1 MERISEFIINE
12 IKDRI
17 ENEEFED
24 INTWTEDDKENFLD
38 IFEDNGYFDDYS
50 VEEIYELLD
59 TTELN
64 SILEYVIIKYKEQE
78 DKDYI
83 QRNIKGTLNFAI
95 IYRSQILIEY
105 EWDDVVDDVV
115 KIED

>member
-24 INTWTEDDKENFLD
+24 INTWTEDDKESFLD
-38 IFEDNGYFDDYS
+38 IFECNGYFDDYS
-50 VEEIYELLD
+50 LKEIYELLD

-64 SILEYVIIKYKEQE
+64 SILEYVIIGYKERE
-78 DKDYI
+78 DEDYI
-83 QRNIKGTLNFAI
+83 QNNIKGTLHLAT
-95 IYRSQILIEY
+95 IYRSEILITY
-105 EWDDVVDDVV
+105 EWENVV
-115 KIED
+115 KIVNET